1 MINFATLRNINMAL
15 TIILILMGVALLAK
29 HQFKILRFRYKQ
41 AEICPAKLFPTGPQ
55 CYRLTI
61 LEKEHPQRPTMFIPL
76 LACWIKR
83 PLFSE
88 IAGILIIFGSL
99 YWAWDY
105 SSNFPLIFS
114 IALGGVSWIFVT
126 KFVLT
131 IMLKLCDYPSVKL
144 VVVAMAVYPILF
156 AVFHSVFSLLT
167 YFNLYKFTF

>member
-1 MINFATLRNINMAL
+1 MSTPIF
-15 TIILILMGVALLAK
+15 IILLGIALLAK
-29 HQFKILRFRYKQ
+29 HQCEILRFRYRQ
-41 AEICPAKLFPTGPQ
+41 AEICPDKLFPTGPQ
-55 CYRLTI
+55 CCRLTK
-61 LEKEHPQRPTMFIPL
+61 LEKERPQRPTMFIPL

-99 YWAWDY
+99 CWAWNY
-105 SSNFPLIFS
+105 FPNFPLIFS
-114 IALGGVSWIFVT
+114 IALGGVSWIFVS

-156 AVFHSVFSLLT
+156 TAFYCVFSLLT
-167 YFNLYKFTF
+167 YFNIYTFPF

>member
-1 MINFATLRNINMAL
+1 MITS
-15 TIILILMGVALLAK
+15 IILIILGIALLAK
-29 HQFKILRFRYKQ
+29 HQFEILRYRYKE
-41 AEICPAKLFPTGPQ
+41 AEICPEKIFATGQ
-55 CYRLTI
+55 QSYRLTK
-61 LEKEHPQRPTMFIPL
+61 LAKEYPQRPTMFIPL
-76 LACWIKR
+76 LACWVKR

-88 IAGILIIFGSL
+88 IAGILIIFGSF

-105 SSNFPLIFS
+105 SSNFTLILS

-156 AVFHSVFSLLT
+156 AVFYCVFSLLT
-167 YFNLYKFTF
+167 YFNLYKYPF